1 MFMAQHEFG
10 GGLDFSGF
18 VAVHSSD
25 RVRPRPGVAAVV
37 VLEPADTL
45 RCAAQKSTIDRPDGL
60 SVRAGPGIGGEVTA
74 GHWPVGCSE
83 LVEHNRKINDHVSG
97 ASSMSSNRQLASSGE
112 SGHALL
118 AQHAGCPGSPCD
130 ECVNATSSHRR
141 HTHMPQPADRKPRC
155 LDPTKSRSPP

>member
-1 MFMAQHEFG
+1 
-10 GGLDFSGF
+10 
-18 VAVHSSD
+18 
-25 RVRPRPGVAAVV
+25 V

-45 RCAAQKSTIDRPDGL
+45 RCTAQKSTVDRSDGL
-60 SVRAGPGIGGEVTA
+60 TVGAGLGIGGEVTA

-83 LVEHNRKINDHVSG
+83 LVEHRRRLTIPS
-97 ASSMSSNRQLASSGE
+97 ALRRSMSSNRQFGSSGE

-141 HTHMPQPADRKPRC
+141 HTAHA
-155 LDPTKSRSPP
+155 PTCGLETTLSGSG